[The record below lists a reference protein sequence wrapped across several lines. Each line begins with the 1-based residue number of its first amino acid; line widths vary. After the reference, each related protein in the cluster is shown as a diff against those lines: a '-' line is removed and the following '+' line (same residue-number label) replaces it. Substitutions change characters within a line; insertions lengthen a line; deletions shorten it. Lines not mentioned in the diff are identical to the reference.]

1 MPEQHRAN
9 LPFRKNHLLQGL
21 LFWLLA
27 LWVLT
32 AIAPFHRQDWL
43 IENLL
48 VFIFAGLLI
57 ATYHQFTFTNLS
69 YILFGAFLSLHLIGA
84 HYTYSE
90 VPFGFWMQETFNFS
104 RNHFDRIVHFSYG
117 LLNAYPFRDI
127 FIRAAG
133 VNLKWSYFMSIIGV
147 LSFSSF
153 YELLEVLVASVV
165 SPDLGD
171 AYLGTQG
178 DIWDAQKDTFFALAG
193 AMIAMSSLWLYQKL
207 NKAKT
212 LQ

>member
-1 MPEQHRAN
+1 LPVQHRAN
-9 LPFRKNHLLQGL
+9 LPFQKNHLLQGL

-27 LWVLT
+27 LWILT
-32 AIAPFHRQDWL
+32 AIAPYHRQDWL

>member
-1 MPEQHRAN
+1 MPEQHCAS
-9 LPFRKNHLLQGL
+9 LPFPKNRLLKGL
-21 LFWLLA
+21 LFWLLV
-27 LWVLT
+27 LWIIT
-32 AIAPFHRQDWL
+32 AIAPYHRQDWL

-69 YILFGAFLSLHLIGA
+69 YLLFGAFLSLHLIGA

-133 VNLKWSYFMSIIGV
+133 VNLKWSYFMPIIGV

-153 YELLEVLVASVV
+153 YELLEVLVASIV

-207 NKAKT
+207 SKAKT

>member
-207 NKAKT
+207 SKAKT

>member
-133 VNLKWSYFMSIIGV
+133 VNLKWSYFMPIIGV

>member
-32 AIAPFHRQDWL
+32 AIAPYHRQDWL

>member
-1 MPEQHRAN
+1 LPVQHRAN
-9 LPFRKNHLLQGL
+9 LPFQKNHLLQGL

-27 LWVLT
+27 LWILT
-32 AIAPFHRQDWL
+32 AIAPYHRQDWL

-207 NKAKT
+207 SKAKT